1 MVGEGAAFVAAET
14 AVQAR
19 DAAEAMDYA
28 PLSARMDAALLDG
41 AMWLGGNEGLVRES
55 GDRKS
60 TDKAFSRADR
70 VVERRF
76 RLNRVLGNAMETRD
90 CTAIHGWRSDR
101 CTPRAPIR
109 RVARSVVAG
118 GRFLRLL
125 GQDECGADGPRSARR
140 QGSRR
145 GRLPVGSD
153 ERCRGGALFHGSGR
167 SRHVGNAAADLDG
180 DSGGAQREGGVPL
193 RAPNGLRDSLQA
205 DAASRRQT
213 SEVP

>member
-1 MVGEGAAFVAAET
+1 MVGEGVAFVAAET
-14 AVQAR
+14 AVQER

-41 AMWLGGNEGLVRES
+41 GPGGDEGPVRES
-55 GDRKS
+55 GDRET

-70 VVERRF
+70 AVERRF

-101 CTPRAPIR
+101 CTPRASIR
-109 RVARSVVAG
+109 RVARSVVAD
-118 GRFLRLL
+118 GRFLRFP
-125 GQDECGADGPRSARR
+125 GQEECGADGRRSARR

-145 GRLPVGSD
+145 SRRAAGSD

-167 SRHVGNAAADLDG
+167 SRHVGNAA
-180 DSGGAQREGGVPL
+180 SGGAQREGGATL
-193 RAPNGLRDSLQA
+193 REPNGLRDSPQA
-205 DAASRRQT
+205 GAASRRQT
-213 SEVP
+213 SEVPGDGR

>member
-1 MVGEGAAFVAAET
+1 MVGEGVAFVAAET
-14 AVQAR
+14 AVQVR
-19 DAAEAMDYA
+19 DAAEAMDYT
-28 PLSARMDAALLDG
+28 PLSPCMDAALLDG
-41 AMWLGGNEGLVRES
+41 GPGDNEGLVRES
-55 GDRKS
+55 GDRET

-76 RLNRVLGNAMETRD
+76 GLNRVLGNAMETRN
-90 CTAIHGWRSDR
+90 CTAIHGWRSGR
-101 CTPRAPIR
+101 CTPRPPIR

-118 GRFLRLL
+118 GRFLRFP
-125 GQDECGADGPRSARR
+125 GQGECGADGRRSAPR

-145 GRLPVGSD
+145 SRHPADSD
-153 ERCRGGALFHGSGR
+153 ERRRGGALFHGSGR

-180 DSGGAQREGGVPL
+180 GSGGARRRGGVTL